1 MVGKTIS
8 HYRILEKLGGGGMGV
23 VYKAEDTRL
32 HRSLALKLLPESVA
46 RDPLALARFRR
57 EAQAASALNHPNICT
72 IYDIGEEE
80 GRSFIAMEYLDGQ
93 TLKHLI
99 NGRPVELKQLLSLA
113 TEIAEGLEA
122 AHTEGIVHR
131 DIKPANI
138 FVTRRG
144 HAKILDFG
152 LAKLTGPGKSTPA
165 TDSRLPPTGDDS
177 PTLSVD
183 PEPLTSPGAAVGTIA
198 YMSPEQARG
207 EKLDARTDLFSFGS
221 VLYEMATGYQPFTG
235 TTAAAI
241 FAALL
246 KESPK
251 PPRELNPTLPPAL
264 ERIVGKALEKDRAAR
279 YLSAAEML
287 ADLVSLRSQSDSGR
301 APGVWVVREPLLL
314 RRRLRVAA
322 LAGLA
327 LTTVL
332 AMGYRLYTRRQA
344 SQVTPSSVRTSGPI
358 KVRPAVAVLGFQNLS
373 NKADEAWLS
382 TALSEMLTSELA
394 AGEKLRTIPG
404 EDVAQ
409 TKINLSLPEAESYG
423 KNTLGK
429 LRRNLGADF
438 VVLGSYFAYPVQPWG
453 NDIAIVLSLRGDHLG
468 AQRRYERAL
477 AIFRDVGAK
486 YGIGVA
492 LCNIAEEL
500 SIGGNLGEAS
510 VKFRQALAASQEI
523 GQEYVETWDL
533 AWLGN
538 TLYLQGDLSDA
549 EKMLDQSLAICRRI
563 EDKQACGAALFYL
576 GGLLTSKGRLD
587 QARARRLPSKTRL
600 APKLMRL
607 RAGSRLPSCRSRK
620 SVPETLRLLCV
631 RPGRCS
637 ENSATSTTK
646 SGQTTCLP
654 GLYSRKGNPP
664 KLGQRPMPPRG
675 LRGRSRM
682 RKCAL
687 S

>member
-165 TDSRLPPTGDDS
+165 TDSRLPANGDDS

-183 PEPLTSPGAAVGTIA
+183 PESLTSPGAAVGTIA

-251 PPRELNPTLPPAL
+251 PPRELNPALLPAL
-264 ERIVGKALEKDRAAR
+264 ERIVGKALEKDRTAR

-287 ADLVSLRSQSDSGR
+287 ADLVSLRSQLDSGR
-301 APGVWVVREPLLL
+301 APGGWVVREPLLL

-322 LAGLA
+322 LAGLT

-332 AMGYRLYTRRQA
+332 AIGYRLYTRRQA
-344 SQVTPSSVRTSGPI
+344 SQVTPSSVATSAPI

-438 VVLGSYFAYPVQPWG
+438 VVLGSYFDTG
-453 NDIAIVLSLRGDHLG
+453 KKS
-468 AQRRYERAL
+468 
-477 AIFRDVGAK
+477 
-486 YGIGVA
+486 
-492 LCNIAEEL
+492 
-500 SIGGNLGEAS
+500 GGQ
-510 VKFRQALAASQEI
+510 V
-523 GQEYVETWDL
+523 
-533 AWLGN
+533 
-538 TLYLQGDLSDA
+538 
-549 EKMLDQSLAICRRI
+549 
-563 EDKQACGAALFYL
+563 
-576 GGLLTSKGRLD
+576 RLD
-587 QARARRLPSKTRL
+587 
-600 APKLMRL
+600 
-607 RAGSRLPSCRSRK
+607 
-620 SVPETLRLLCV
+620 LRL
-631 RPGRCS
+631 
-637 ENSATSTTK
+637 
-646 SGQTTCLP
+646 
-654 GLYSRKGNPP
+654 
-664 KLGQRPMPPRG
+664 
-675 LRGRSRM
+675 
-682 RKCAL
+682 
-687 S
+687 